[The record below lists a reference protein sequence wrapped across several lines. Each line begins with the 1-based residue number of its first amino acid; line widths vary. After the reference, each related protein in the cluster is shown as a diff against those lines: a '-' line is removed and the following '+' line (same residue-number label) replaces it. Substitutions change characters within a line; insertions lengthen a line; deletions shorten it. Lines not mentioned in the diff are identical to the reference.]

1 MKRKTGF
8 FILSAV
14 LLSLMTAC
22 SSKPVYSDEET
33 SPSKD
38 EVPAYVTPTPT
49 GDMEAD
55 VVTYVNGALEIFESV
70 NSRQDIKQAKT
81 RLNELSVFIDFY
93 KKVGRDQ
100 DFIRRYNSYLSAD
113 QALKQRYETA
123 YKKYEELRKRRK
135 DAEDNKQ

>member
-22 SSKPVYSDEET
+22 SSKPVYSEEEK

-38 EVPAYVTPTPT
+38 EAPAYVTPTPT

-55 VVTYVNGALEIFESV
+55 VVTYVNGALEIFEGV

-81 RLNELSVFIDFY
+81 RLNELSKFIDFY
-93 KKVGRDQ
+93 KKDGRDQ
-100 DFIRRYNSYLSAD
+100 EFIRRYNVYLSAD
-113 QALKQRYETA
+113 PALKQSYETA
-123 YKKYEELRKRRK
+123 YKNYEDLRKGRK
-135 DAEDNKQ
+135 DAEGNKQ